1 MSTNSARER
10 FFPPASI
17 PRAASR
23 ATFAADSGNPL
34 HISGSEESIQPKE
47 DQESSICAPDQLSS
61 NERTQNLPLNLAGL
75 KARSSL
81 HDLVPRTVMVSHSVG
96 NLMRPGTADPHTRA
110 NHQNGLVPLLAPTPR
125 KVVRDI
131 PLTNRNAISGS
142 NVSESLESKKY
153 IQSFKSPQDFA
164 ESSAHI
170 FNFLDLNSIQI
181 TFSDDDLGHL
191 ATSARENGIN
201 FTYSMKSNGP
211 QRIMKTSESPHYHP
225 NFVGNGSAGDDSHM
239 SSLRGKKRIRESE
252 EMDPDAF
259 ELGTKRFRT
268 EEVDAGNVR
277 ISNISA
283 NL

>member
-34 HISGSEESIQPKE
+34 RISGSEESIQSKE
-47 DQESSICAPDQLSS
+47 VQESSICAPNQLSS
-61 NERTQNLPLNLAGL
+61 NEIAQNLPLNLAGL

-81 HDLVPRTVMVSHSVG
+81 RDSAPRNVMVSHSVG
-96 NLMRPGTADPHTRA
+96 NLMRPGTADPHSTRPS
-110 NHQNGLVPLLAPTPR
+110 HPNGLVPLLAPTPR

-142 NVSESLESKKY
+142 NVSESLDSKKY
-153 IQSFKSPQDFA
+153 IQSFKSPQDFT

-170 FNFLDLNSIQI
+170 SNFLDLNSIQI
-181 TFSDDDLGHL
+181 TFSDDDLGQL
-191 ATSARENGIN
+191 ATSARENGVN

-211 QRIMKTSESPHYHP
+211 QRIMKTSESPHYRP
-225 NFVGNGSAGDDSHM
+225 NFVGNGSDDDIHM
-239 SSLRGKKRIRESE
+239 SSLRGKKRTRESE
-252 EMDPDAF
+252 EIDPDTF
-259 ELGTKRFRT
+259 EVGTKRFRT

-277 ISNISA
+277 ISNIPA